1 MSDSA
6 APGCAIKT
14 PALALPVDLWLLF
27 LDREAMSYF
36 DLKRFSRVCKRF
48 HQLEQNPHLDSRLFR
63 RGCTGF
69 KQRPRVHE
77 CRKGQ
82 TVRFHPVLHLTWL
95 SRPDLQEAEI
105 LVFSTLS
112 KTATK
117 TEGADDGSEAED
129 NDADVGLVF
138 VAGWNPV
145 IADSAG
151 VRVRSVIE
159 AVTSMWASPASDE
172 AKMMALDSRGDPAD
186 FALEGVDP
194 GEVDAASEKMWNEID
209 GMSMWDTLGDN
220 TFWAGMR
227 SARCIEDGK
236 VALQPNEFD

>member
-1 MSDSA
+1 
-6 APGCAIKT
+6 
-14 PALALPVDLWLLF
+14 
-27 LDREAMSYF
+27 MSYF

-48 HQLEQNPHLDSRLFR
+48 HQLEQNPHLDSRLCR

-82 TVRFHPVLHLTWL
+82 RVRFHPVLHLTWL

-105 LVFSTLS
+105 LVFSTTG
-112 KTATK
+112 KTATEA
-117 TEGADDGSEAED
+117 EGADDDGSSEAS
-129 NDADVGLVF
+129 DADDGVRNYHPLDLPVGAEYATSPPCSQLVF

-145 IADSAG
+145 IADSRG
-151 VRVRSVIE
+151 VKVRSVIE
-159 AVTSMWASPASDE
+159 AVTSMWASPASEE

-186 FALEGVDP
+186 FAPEGVDP
-194 GEVDAASEKMWNEID
+194 KEVNAASEKMWNEID
-209 GMSMWDTLGDN
+209 EMSMWDTLGDC